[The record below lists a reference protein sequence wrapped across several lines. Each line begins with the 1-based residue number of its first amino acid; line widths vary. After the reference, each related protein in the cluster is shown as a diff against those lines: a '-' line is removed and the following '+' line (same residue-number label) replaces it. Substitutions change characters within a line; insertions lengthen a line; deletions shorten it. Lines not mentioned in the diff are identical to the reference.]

1 MIEFFAD
8 HNPFDI
14 HAVLINLNN
23 GEVAHESVNVFHA
36 QTIGQSL
43 TQVMA
48 GASTFDCQFRK
59 KDLVI

>member
-1 MIEFFAD
+1 MTEFFAD

-14 HAVLINLNN
+14 HAILISLNN

-36 QTIGQSL
+36 QTIGESL
-43 TQVMA
+43 TQIME
-48 GASTFDCQFRK
+48 GASTFDSKFKK